1 MRTLWKKTIIL
12 YTANSHRLLTR
23 LHKFCSKAR
32 CVNDVKLF
40 FFIII
45 QNVQIVAAVGDSDND
60 DDDDDDDNVNYHV
73 SWQQYTVSIA

>member
-1 MRTLWKKTIIL
+1 MCKRRKT
-12 YTANSHRLLTR
+12 
-23 LHKFCSKAR
+23 
-32 CVNDVKLF
+32 V